1 MQLKDKK
8 AIVTGASRGIG
19 KAIALVLAAEG
30 ADVTITGNDL
40 ASLQKVCT
48 EIENLGRKCNVVTG
62 DISKPET
69 AAEITAVTMKTFGR
83 IDILVN
89 NAGINT
95 RIPTLELSV
104 EDWKKVIETN
114 LYGTFYTCAAV
125 LKEMVKQNY
134 GRIVNVSSS
143 TSKTPHRNA
152 SPSYGASKAGVN
164 YLTQH
169 FALEMAKYDIRVNAV
184 CPGPTETDMSK
195 QWTAEYREQ
204 LYERIPLGR
213 IGCSED
219 VANAVLF
226 LAGDG
231 CNFITGE
238 TININGGTYM
248 N

>member
-1 MQLKDKK
+1 V

-19 KAIALVLAAEG
+19 EAIAVKLAAHG
-30 ADVTITGNDL
+30 AHVVITGTNEERL
-40 ASLQKVCT
+40 TLVAKKVN
-48 EIENLGRKCNVVTG
+48 EINQECLVFTGNVANPKSAQNLVE
-62 DISKPET
+62 ET
-69 AAEITAVTMKTFGR
+69 MQRFNR

-89 NAGINT
+89 NAGINM
-95 RIPTLELSV
+95 RIPTLSLTP
-104 EDWKKVIETN
+104 EDWCKVIDTN
-114 LYGTFYTCAAV
+114 LNGTFYTCAAV
-125 LKEMVKQNY
+125 LPIMVQQRY

-169 FALEMAKYDIRVNAV
+169 LAYEMAKHNIRVNAV
-184 CPGPTETDMSK
+184 CPGPIETDMSQ
-195 QWTAEYREQ
+195 QWNEEYRKE
-204 LYERIPLGR
+204 LLKRIPLGHTGKTR
-213 IGCSED
+213 D

-226 LAGDG
+226 LASDS
-231 CNFITGE
+231 CDFITGE